1 MSKKSILLVL
11 VVTLMLLVTGCGGEG
26 GTSGSMRGD
35 TASSTITTKGGQA
48 TGSFTKLTGTYYLS
62 FDAYLADA
70 VQVDVQLSIES
81 GPVRVFLVA
90 PNGSETSITVNP
102 GETGNLSGVAETS
115 YSSFDDAYIFRVYLE
130 ALEGETLGGQYTVNF
145 TYLLE

>member
-1 MSKKSILLVL
+1 MSKKNILLVSI
-11 VVTLMLLVTGCGGEG
+11 VALMLIAAGCAGEG
-26 GTSGSMRGD
+26 GTSGSIRGD
-35 TASSTITTKGGQA
+35 SFSSTSNTAGGQA

-90 PNGSETSITVNP
+90 PDGSETSITVNP
-102 GETGNLSGVAETS
+102 GETGNLSGITEVS
-115 YSSFDDAYIFRVYLE
+115 YSSFDDAYIFRVNME
-130 ALEGETLGGQYTVNF
+130 ALEGETQGVQYTVNYV
-145 TYLLE
+145 YLSE